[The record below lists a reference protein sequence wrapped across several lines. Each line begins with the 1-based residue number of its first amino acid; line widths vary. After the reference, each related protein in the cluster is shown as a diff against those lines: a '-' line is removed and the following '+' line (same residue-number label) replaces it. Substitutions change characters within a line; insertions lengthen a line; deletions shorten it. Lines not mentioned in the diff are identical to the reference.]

1 MNMVPS
7 ARSSIEELVTAKWGI
22 AILRTLLA
30 GPARFSG
37 LREAIPGVS
46 ANILAARLRLYEQA
60 GLVERVRLPEPAD
73 RQVYRLTP
81 RGAGSRAVID
91 AISDWSAHWDRCG
104 DVLGQEHPT
113 RL

>member
-1 MNMVPS
+1 MNVTPS
-7 ARSSIEELVTAKWGI
+7 GQTAVEELVTAKWGI

-37 LREAIPGVS
+37 LRDAIPGVS
-46 ANILAARLRLYEQA
+46 ANILAARLRQYEQA
-60 GLVERVRLPEPAD
+60 GLIERVRLPQPAD

-81 RGAGSRAVID
+81 RGAASRTVID
-91 AISDWSAHWDRCG
+91 AISDWSADWDRCG
-104 DVLGQEHPT
+104 DVAGQEHST